1 MTQSP
6 PRPRAWAVTAM
17 LTGALAAPLPGLGA
31 DAPAPAG
38 GTASASAAPTDMPSV
53 IRRIQES
60 TRQRNFTGTFVVS
73 SGSHLSSS
81 RIVHI
86 CDGKDQVERIE
97 ALDGQMRR
105 VFRHND
111 AIHVFWPGSKTAL
124 IEQRDLIGRFPSPL
138 QPGESAR
145 LDMYELQ
152 PGGEDRVAGHE
163 AQVVTL
169 RPRDAWRHARRLWIE
184 RRTGLL
190 LRSDLLNERGEIIES
205 AAFSELQIGGLLA
218 AQPLLQEMNRFDG
231 YRVSRPAYVLSDLAS
246 EGWTLRQPITGFD
259 MLRVVRRPGG
269 VGPQRPPAAATLLPA
284 AAGSEPTAAA
294 APADGAMLQAIYS
307 DGLSHV
313 SVFIE
318 PFVAGLH
325 RRDAPATLGSMTAV
339 SRRLGDWWITAVGAV
354 PTATLQQFA
363 GNLERRRP

>member
-1 MTQSP
+1 MRRTVISP
-6 PRPRAWAVTAM
+6 CTRAW
-17 LTGALAAPLPGLGA
+17 TGVRAASLVLAGLLVAPLPGWSA
-31 DAPAPAG
+31 DAVA
-38 GTASASAAPTDMPSV
+38 ASAAASADMSAL

-60 TRQRNFTGTFVVS
+60 TRQRNFTGIFVVS

-124 IEQRDLIGRFPSPL
+124 VEQRDFIGRFPSPL
-138 QPGESAR
+138 QPGEAAR

-152 PGGEDRVAGHE
+152 AGGDDRIAGHE

-169 RPRDAWRHARRLWIE
+169 RPRDGWRYARRLWIE

-190 LRSDLLNERGEIIES
+190 LRSDLLNERGDIIES
-205 AAFSELQIGGLLA
+205 SAFSELQIGARLQ
-218 AQPLLQEMNRFDG
+218 AQPVLQEMNRFDG
-231 YRVSRPAYVLSDLAS
+231 YRVSRPAYVLSDLAG
-246 EGWTLRQPITGFD
+246 EGWALRQPIAGFD
-259 MLRVVRRPGG
+259 VQRVVRRPSGIAASPRTPP
-269 VGPQRPPAAATLLPA
+269 VATTLAAASSDPTPAAA
-284 AAGSEPTAAA
+284 PT
-294 APADGAMLQAIYS
+294 DGAMLQAIYS

-318 PFVAGLH
+318 PYVASQH
-325 RRDAPATLGSMTAV
+325 RRDTPATLGSMTAV

-354 PTATLQQFA
+354 PTATLQQFT

>member
-1 MTQSP
+1 MTRPSL
-6 PRPRAWAVTAM
+6 PRPRARAVALA
-17 LTGALAAPLPGLGA
+17 LTGLCIGPLSGHA
-31 DAPAPAG
+31 TEAQ
-38 GTASASAAPTDMPSV
+38 TASAPTSASATTATAPVDMSTL

-60 TRQRNFTGTFVVS
+60 TRQRNFTGTFVIS

-81 RIVHI
+81 RILHI
-86 CDGKDQVERIE
+86 CDGKDQIERIE

-124 IEQRDLIGRFPSPL
+124 VEQRDFIGRFPSPL
-138 QPGESAR
+138 QPGEAAR

-152 PGGEDRVAGHE
+152 AGGDDRIAGHE

-169 RPRDAWRHARRLWIE
+169 RPRDGWRYARRLWVE

-190 LRSDLLNERGEIIES
+190 LRSDLLNERGDIIES
-205 AAFSELQIGGLLA
+205 SAFSELQIGPRLQ
-218 AQPLLQEMNRFDG
+218 AQPVLQEMNRFEG
-231 YRVSRPAYVLSDLAS
+231 YRVSRPTYVLSDLAS
-246 EGWTLRQPITGFD
+246 EGWALRQPIAGFD
-259 MLRVVRRPGG
+259 VQRVVRRPTGF
-269 VGPQRPPAAATLLPA
+269 GPQRTTTSSAASAESAPPPAD
-284 AAGSEPTAAA
+284 S
-294 APADGAMLQAIYS
+294 AMLQAIYS

-318 PFVAGLH
+318 PYVASQH
-325 RRDAPATLGSMTAV
+325 RRDTPATLGSMTAV

-354 PTATLQQFA
+354 PLATLQQFT
-363 GNLERRRP
+363 GNLERRKP

>member
-1 MTQSP
+1 MRVFRS
-6 PRPRAWAVTAM
+6 RAAWTA
-17 LTGALAAPLPGLGA
+17 TATLAALLFGPCALLHA
-31 DAPAPAG
+31 QAPA
-38 GTASASAAPTDMPSV
+38 DMTSV

-60 TRQRNFTGTFVVS
+60 TRQRNFAGTFVVS
-73 SGSHLSSS
+73 SGGHLSSS

-111 AIHVFWPGSKTAL
+111 AIHVFWPGSHTAL
-124 IEQRDLIGRFPSPL
+124 VEQRDFIGRFPSPL
-138 QPGESAR
+138 QPGETAR

-152 PGGEDRVAGHE
+152 TSGEDRVAGHE

-169 RPRDAWRHARRLWIE
+169 RPRDQLRYARRLWLE

-190 LRSDLLNERGEIIES
+190 LRSDLINERGEVIES
-205 AAFSELQIGGLLA
+205 SAFSELQIGLRL
-218 AQPLLQEMNRFDG
+218 QPQQMLQEMNRFDG
-231 YRVSRPAYVLSDLAS
+231 YRVSRPIYVLSDLAA
-246 EGWTLRQPITGFD
+246 EGWTLRQPVAGFETQ
-259 MLRVVRRPGG
+259 RVVRRPMEAW
-269 VGPQRPPAAATLLPA
+269 PHRPASAASVLPA
-284 AAGSEPTAAA
+284 AGPDATDAL
-294 APADGAMLQAIYS
+294 MLQAIYS

-325 RRDAPATLGSMTAV
+325 RRDTPATIGSTTAV

-354 PTATLQQFA
+354 PTSTLQMFT

>member
-1 MTQSP
+1 MRRAVTLP
-6 PRPRAWAVTAM
+6 CARAWTGVRAVSLVLAG
-17 LTGALAAPLPGLGA
+17 LLAAPLPGWSA
-31 DAPAPAG
+31 EAVA
-38 GTASASAAPTDMPSV
+38 ASAAAPADMSAL

-73 SGSHLSSS
+73 SGSRLSSS

-86 CDGKDQVERIE
+86 CDGKDQIERIE

-152 PGGEDRVAGHE
+152 LGGDDRIAGHE
-163 AQVVTL
+163 AQVITL

-205 AAFSELQIGGLLA
+205 AAFSELQIGGRQA

-246 EGWTLRQPITGFD
+246 EGWTLRQPIAGFD
-259 MLRVVRRPGG
+259 VQRVVRRPTGIA
-269 VGPQRPPAAATLLPA
+269 PPRTPAVAATLSA
-284 AAGSEPTAAA
+284 ASSEPTPA
-294 APADGAMLQAIYS
+294 APADGAMLQAVYS

-318 PFVAGLH
+318 PYVASLH
-325 RRDAPATLGSMTAV
+325 RRDTPATLGSMTAV

-363 GNLERRRP
+363 SSLERRRP